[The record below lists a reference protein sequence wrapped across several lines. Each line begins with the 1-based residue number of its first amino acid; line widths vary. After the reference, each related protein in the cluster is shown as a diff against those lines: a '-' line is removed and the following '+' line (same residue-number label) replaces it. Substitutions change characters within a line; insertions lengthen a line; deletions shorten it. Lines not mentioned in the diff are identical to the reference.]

1 MRENKKGVIVKYY
14 RLTPKA
20 YRIAWALEE
29 YEKAKKHWNKYTDE
43 EILKLAKEEETEK

>member
-1 MRENKKGVIVKYY
+1 MSKPPVVVKYY

-29 YEKAKKHWNKYTDE
+29 YEKAKKHWNKFTDE
-43 EILKLAKEEETEK
+43 EILKLAKEKEARKK